1 MCIKP
6 NKQYIFLALLS
17 ALGGNLPNAMA
28 GPSTGPIIHI
38 PTPYLPVPQPPGPA
52 ASPAANQASL
62 SSYGKRDCRPGDA
75 GCNLCIRGLEGQ
87 FARLGV
93 GANGIS
99 GRMRF
104 LAHVG
109 EALPPARQRIAGF
122 DAHHHVEGLARIPD
136 PAAPNWFVLSRAVGQ
151 GDAGLL
157 LVQMD
162 RMSGNGGERMIPGT
176 DKNRYN
182 HSDATGTGAR
192 YYLPIPGSKHAG
204 GLQMLGKLAVVPAN
218 CEADHCRPWVDILDL
233 SRRSNPHRLSRILLP
248 NDSKN
253 AYYAA
258 AIRLSNG
265 LVFVLVNRSDA
276 NDFDLYLSNSPFID
290 GRTRWIYIGRQN
302 FGGFAGFYRGSGK
315 YKFAYQNAS
324 LETDCDSGHIYL
336 AAFRQHKG
344 RPLKMKNWETANQVD
359 VFQLKFRSAVLSNQ
373 ERDYARHWATPR
385 PVARS
390 AISSLTLLP
399 RSSRKFGSQSGC
411 KMRGGASAYVSP
423 RGALMVYCGPH
434 TGSHGKLALGE
445 ITSIAPRR

>member
-1 MCIKP
+1 MPIKSSKP
-6 NKQYIFLALLS
+6 FTGCLLLVF
-17 ALGGNLPNAMA
+17 AHAVLWGIPNASA
-28 GPSTGPIIHI
+28 QPLPGPIIHI
-38 PTPYLPVPQPPGPA
+38 PTPSLPQPLPTRPSA
-52 ASPAANQASL
+52 DSL
-62 SSYGKRDCRPGDA
+62 RLTPYAKRDCRTNEP

-93 GANGIS
+93 GAGGIS

-151 GDAGLL
+151 GEGGLL

-162 RMSGNGGERMIPGT
+162 RMSGNGGERMIPGV

-182 HSDATGTGAR
+182 HTDATGTGAR
-192 YYLPIPGSKHAG
+192 YYAAIPGTKHAG
-204 GLQMLGKLAVVPAN
+204 GLQMLGKLAVVPSN
-218 CEADHCRPWVDILDL
+218 CEGAHCRPRVDLYDL
-233 SRRSNPHRLSRILLP
+233 SRRGNPQRISRILLP
-248 NDSKN
+248 NDNKN

-258 AIRLSNG
+258 AIRLANG
-265 LVFVLVNRSDA
+265 LVYVLVNRSDN
-276 NDFDLYLSNSPFID
+276 NDFDQYLSNSSHID
-290 GRTRWIYIGRQN
+290 RHTRWLYIGRQN
-302 FGGFAGFYRGSGK
+302 LSSFRGFYRGSGK

-324 LETDCDSGHIYL
+324 LETDCDSGRVYL

-344 RPLKMKNWETANQVD
+344 RPLKMKNWETANQID
-359 VFQLKFRSAVLSNQ
+359 LFQLKFKSGALSSQ
-373 ERDYARHWATPR
+373 EQDYASHWSSPR
-385 PVARS
+385 PVGRAG
-390 AISSLTLLP
+390 ISSLTLLP
-399 RSSRKFGSQSGC
+399 TSSRKFSSQSGC

-423 RGALMVYCGPH
+423 RGNLMVYCGPH

-445 ITSIAPRR
+445 MTTIGPRR